1 VPLLVKVDEL
11 EVQVTFPSGPLAGDV
26 VGLKRLPV
34 KPKK

>member
-1 VPLLVKVDEL
+1 VPLTVKGDEL

-26 VGLKRLPV
+26 TGLKQLSV